1 MDELYKY
8 GLNDIFIE
16 VVLSVIK
23 KFKIETKYS
32 HLDATSFHLHGK
44 YESEEK
50 KSEEEEILKERP
62 IIITKGY

>member
-1 MDELYKY
+1 MDELYKH

-32 HLDATSFHLHGK
+32 HLEATSLLQREHLI
-44 YESEEK
+44 YASE
-50 KSEEEEILKERP
+50 
-62 IIITKGY
+62 

>member
-1 MDELYKY
+1 MDELYKH

-32 HLDATSFHLHGK
+32 HLDARSFHLDGE
-44 YESEEK
+44 Y
-50 KSEEEEILKERP
+50 KS
-62 IIITKGY
+62 